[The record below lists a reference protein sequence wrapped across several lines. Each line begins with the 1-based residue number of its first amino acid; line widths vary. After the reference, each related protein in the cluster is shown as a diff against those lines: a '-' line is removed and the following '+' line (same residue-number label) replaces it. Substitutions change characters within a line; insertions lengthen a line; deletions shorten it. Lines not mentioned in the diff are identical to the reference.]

1 MTMGDRI
8 KHAGQEAAGKVKEGA
23 GKATGDQQMEAEG
36 KGDQAAAD
44 VKQTGDKAK
53 DALHD

>member
-23 GKATGDQQMEAEG
+23 GKATGHQQMEAES
-36 KGDQAAAD
+36 KGDQAIAD
-44 VKQTGDKAK
+44 VEQTGDKAK

>member
-23 GKATGDQQMEAEG
+23 GKATGDQQMEAES

-44 VKQTGDKAK
+44 VEQTGDKAK